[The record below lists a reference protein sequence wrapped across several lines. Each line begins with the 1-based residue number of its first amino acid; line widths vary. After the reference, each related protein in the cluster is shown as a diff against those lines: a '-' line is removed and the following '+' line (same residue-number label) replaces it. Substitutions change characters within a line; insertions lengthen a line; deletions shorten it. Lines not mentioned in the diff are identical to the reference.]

1 MAKLT
6 LLLLL
11 ELLIFF
17 TPSLSCPEYQKQA
30 LLNFKASLINS
41 TSTTTTTTSSSEA
54 QRVLLFESWNS
65 SSDCCDWERVNCSS
79 SLGSRTVTALYLH
92 NLVDQLPWEH
102 TVLTS
107 NILTPLFHIR
117 SLTHLEMSK
126 NKIQGEL
133 PSDGFANLTELIYL
147 DLGWNDFFGSIPS
160 QLFQLRYLKYLDM
173 GSNNFHDIPK
183 EIGNMTESRHL
194 EFLDLSE
201 NQLEGMFPQWLAEME
216 VVSIILSGNNLTGSL
231 PPFLF
236 NSINLNILS
245 LSRNNFYGELPSNI
259 GNATYLLNLMLNDNN
274 FSGKIPDSISN
285 LHFMIL
291 DLSNNK
297 FSGNSLPD
305 FSSNMLPQIIDLSS
319 NDLSGEI
326 STNFSILTRVLS
338 LGKNKFSGI
347 MSTNLN
353 NMRILECLDI
363 HDNKITGEIPDFICQ
378 ISTLRILNLRNN
390 SFQGT
395 IHDCISNLTSLQILD
410 LSSNHL
416 VGKIPTKFGNFTG
429 MIETSN
435 ESIGVVIPVMTTSFS
450 FQGKINDLILNW
462 KKSAQGLSWK
472 NLMITSFLDLSMN
485 QLSGEIPTTLGSL
498 KALKVFNVSH
508 NNLYGRIPASLGDL
522 FNLESLDLSH
532 NNLSSSIPKSL
543 AKLQQLTILDVS
555 NNKLAGRI
563 PRGSQMDTMNDPK
576 FYANNNGLCGMQI
589 RVLCPEDFPLPK
601 PPKVEVESK
610 ERWFSW
616 EGVGIGYAVSFI
628 ITVGVLYLAKY
639 FVPAKPSNYRGQQ
652 RRRRI

>member
-1 MAKLT
+1 MAKLS

-41 TSTTTTTTSSSEA
+41 TTTTSTEG

-65 SSDCCDWERVNCSS
+65 SSDCCNWERVNCSS
-79 SLGSRTVTALYLH
+79 SLGSRTVIALYL
-92 NLVDQLPWEH
+92 NDLVDQLPREH

-117 SLTHLEMSK
+117 SLTHLNVSK

-133 PSDGFANLTELIYL
+133 PSDGFANLTELISL
-147 DLGWNDFFGSIPS
+147 DLGSNDFFGFIPS
-160 QLFQLRYLKYLDM
+160 QLFQLRYLQYLDM
-173 GSNNFHDIPK
+173 SSNNFHDIPK
-183 EIGNMTESRHL
+183 EIGNMTELRHL
-194 EFLDLSE
+194 QFLDLSK
-201 NQLEGMFPQWLAEME
+201 NHLEGMFPQWLAEME
-216 VVSIILSGNNLTGSL
+216 VGFIILSGNKLTGSL
-231 PPFLF
+231 PPSLF
-236 NSINLNILS
+236 NSTYLNILS
-245 LSRNNFYGELPSNI
+245 LSQNKFYGQLPSNI
-259 GNATYLLNLMLNDNN
+259 GNATYLMSLMLNDNN
-274 FSGKIPDSISN
+274 FSGKIPESISN
-285 LHFMIL
+285 LRTLTLL
-291 DLSNNK
+291 DLSKNK

-305 FSSNMLPQIIDLSS
+305 FSSNIWPQIIDLSS
-319 NDLSGEI
+319 NEFSGEI

-353 NMRILECLDI
+353 NMRQLECLDI
-363 HDNKITGEIPDFICQ
+363 HDNKITGEFPDFICQ

-390 SFQGT
+390 SFQGS

-410 LSSNHL
+410 LSNNRL
-416 VGKIPTKFGNFTG
+416 VGKIPAKFGNFTG
-429 MIETSN
+429 MIKTSN
-435 ESIGVVIPVMTTSFS
+435 ESVGDVIGFMTTSFS

-462 KKSAQGLSWK
+462 KKSTQGLSWK
-472 NLMITSFLDLSMN
+472 NLNIYSLLDLSMN
-485 QLSGEIPTTLGSL
+485 QLSGEIPTTLDSL
-498 KALKVFNVSH
+498 KALKTFNVSH

-522 FNLESLDLSH
+522 LNLESLDLSH
-532 NNLSSSIPKSL
+532 NNLSGSIPQEL
-543 AKLQQLTILDVS
+543 AKLQQLSILDVS

-563 PRGSQMDTMNDPK
+563 PGGSQMDTMNDPN
-576 FYANNNGLCGMQI
+576 FYANNSGLCGMQI
-589 RVLCPEDFPLPK
+589 RVPCPEDFSPTK
-601 PPKVEVESK
+601 PPKVESK

-628 ITVGVLYLAKY
+628 ITVGILYLAKY
-639 FVPAKPSNYRGQQ
+639 FVPAKPPNYHRQ
-652 RRRRI
+652 RRRRRI